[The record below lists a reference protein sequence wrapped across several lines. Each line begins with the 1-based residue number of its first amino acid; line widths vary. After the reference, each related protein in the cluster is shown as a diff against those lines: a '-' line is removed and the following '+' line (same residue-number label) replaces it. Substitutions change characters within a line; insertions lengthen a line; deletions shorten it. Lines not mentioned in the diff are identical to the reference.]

1 MEDLAVL
8 ADADQA
14 DADQADRDQ
23 EDLADRE
30 ALDLEG
36 VVLVLVALEGMGH
49 TDLALGLVAH
59 RPGVVLVGHHLEAVS
74 AVHMDPVLAL
84 VVLVGHMATWA

>member
-1 MEDLAVL
+1 MSNFFLQAFKFTTEGVVKCLEDLAVL

-14 DADQADRDQ
+14 DRGQ

-30 ALDLEG
+30 ALDLAG
-36 VVLVLVALEGMGH
+36 VV
-49 TDLALGLVAH
+49 LGLVAH

-84 VVLVGHMATWA
+84 VALVGRTVTWA

>member
-1 MEDLAVL
+1 MVKCLEDLAVL
-8 ADADQA
+8 A

-36 VVLVLVALEGMGH
+36 VVL
-49 TDLALGLVAH
+49 GLVG
-59 RPGVVLVGHHLEAVS
+59 R
-74 AVHMDPVLAL
+74 
-84 VVLVGHMATWA
+84 MATWA

>member
-14 DADQADRDQ
+14 DRDQADADQADRDQADRGQ

-36 VVLVLVALEGMGH
+36 VVLV
-49 TDLALGLVAH
+49 LVAH